1 MELKKQQLIQEF
13 INTHKLDN
21 SFKSTALNWFT
32 PVAELLY
39 DHQVRANR
47 PLIIGVN
54 GSQGSGKSTLTAFI
68 KEYLTQLHKLNV
80 AVISLDDFY
89 YSQSIRQELA
99 DQVHPLLKTR
109 GVPGTHDTKQLA
121 QVLSSLKKGQ
131 SIRLPR
137 FNKATDNPEPFSN
150 WPKADENV
158 DVAILEGW
166 CLGCT
171 AQPKDQL
178 IAPINALEENEDQN
192 GVWRAY
198 ANTKLKQDYQPLY
211 ELFDFWLMLK
221 APAFSAVSDW
231 RKQQESKLKASFEP
245 NQDTN
250 GIMTAPEIERFIQH
264 FQRLTE
270 LGLRRLPRNMDLTL
284 ALDHSRT
291 ITAFSGKQ
299 SAEFTAIKN
308 KMSSNHD

>member
-1 MELKKQQLIQEF
+1 MDIKKQQLIQDF
-13 INTHKLDN
+13 MNQQKLDN
-21 SFKSTALNWFT
+21 GFKSTALNWFT
-32 PVAELLY
+32 PIAELLY
-39 DHQVRANR
+39 DHQVRANK

-54 GSQGSGKSTLTAFI
+54 GSQGSGKSTLTAFL
-68 KEYLTQLHKLNV
+68 KEYLTQLHNLNV

-89 YSQSIRQELA
+89 YSKPIRQELA

-150 WPKADENV
+150 WPKAEANV
-158 DVAILEGW
+158 DIAILEGW

-171 AQPKDQL
+171 AQPKEQL
-178 IAPINALEENEDQN
+178 IEPINDLEHNEDPQ

-221 APAFSAVSDW
+221 APEFGAVSDW
-231 RKQQESKLKASFEP
+231 RKQQESKLKASVGS
-245 NQDTN
+245 NKN
-250 GIMTAPEIERFIQH
+250 ASGIMTDSEIDRFIQH

-270 LGLRRLPRNMDLTL
+270 VGLRRLPRNMDLTL
-284 ALDHSRT
+284 ELDHNRA
-291 ITAFSGKQ
+291 IKDFRGKQ
-299 SAEFTAIKN
+299 AAAYTKLKN
-308 KMSSNHD
+308 TMGSIHE